1 MGKQTIS
8 GEMIITEDL
17 DCVELVE
24 EGCLIISEELTELTI
39 RKLIN
44 HKTNPCVNEF
54 DILVTGEDGKD
65 AA

>member
-24 EGCLIISEELTELTI
+24 EGCPGLPFRIYF
-39 RKLIN
+39 
-44 HKTNPCVNEF
+44 P
-54 DILVTGEDGKD
+54 
-65 AA
+65 